1 MLKLNLT
8 QTYDVLDVPVKV
20 GSYISGEHK
29 EVTAHMD
36 FRIPAGFSRAMLHHQ
51 TKTDEADFYNQ
62 LITGW
67 QDVADE
73 NGEVIPCEGEA
84 KKAVLKNEAI
94 LYGVVQALTPIL
106 LGVPITKNS

>member
-1 MLKLNLT
+1 MLKLCLNN
-8 QTYDVLDVPVKV
+8 TYDVKDVPVTI
-20 GSYISGEHK
+20 GTYQSGEHA
-29 EVTAHMD
+29 EVTVKMD
-36 FRIPAGFSRAMLHHQ
+36 FRIPAGFTRTMLHHQ